1 MRLRDQVCLVTG
13 AASGI
18 GRGIA
23 QRFRAEGGRV
33 VVADRNGPGVAAVA
47 RELDGFSVAVDVA
60 DSSSVDRMVRTAL
73 DAHGRIDVVV
83 NSAGIGR
90 LASALETTDEDWHEH
105 LAINLTGTFFVC
117 RRVAAEMTARR
128 RGKII
133 NIASIAGIVG
143 YPGRAAYCVSKAGVV
158 MLTKA
163 MALDCAPHV
172 QVNAICPG
180 PVRTP
185 LTEAA
190 LSDPDARARKIAE
203 VPAERLGLPEDMAG
217 AAVYLASAD
226 ADFVTGH
233 ALVVDGGMSID

>member
-1 MRLRDQVCLVTG
+1 MRLRDRVCLVTG

-23 QRFRAEGGRV
+23 QRFHTEGGRV
-33 VVADRNGPGVAAVA
+33 IVADRNGPGVAAVA

-133 NIASIAGIVG
+133 NIASIAGMVG

>member
-1 MRLRDQVCLVTG
+1 MRLRDRVCLVTG

-23 QRFRAEGGRV
+23 QRFHTEGGRV
-33 VVADRNGPGVAAVA
+33 IVADRNGPGVAAVA

-90 LASALETTDEDWHEH
+90 LASALETTNEDWDEH
-105 LAINLTGTFFVC
+105 LAINLTGTFYVC

-203 VPAERLGLPEDMAG
+203 VPARRLGLPEDMAG

>member
-33 VVADRNGPGVAAVA
+33 IVADRNGPGVAAVA
-47 RELDGFSVAVDVA
+47 RELDGFWVAVDVA

>member
-33 VVADRNGPGVAAVA
+33 IVADRNGPGVAAVA
-47 RELDGFSVAVDVA
+47 RELDGFWVAVDVA

-203 VPAERLGLPEDMAG
+203 VPAQRLGLPEDMAG

>member
-23 QRFRAEGGRV
+23 QRFRAEGGRL

-47 RELDGFSVAVDVA
+47 RELDGFWVAVDVA

-90 LASALETTDEDWHEH
+90 LASALETTNEDWDEH
-105 LAINLTGTFFVC
+105 LAINLTGTFYVC

-203 VPAERLGLPEDMAG
+203 VPAQRLGLPEDMAG

-233 ALVVDGGMSID
+233 ALVVDGGWRAR

>member
-33 VVADRNGPGVAAVA
+33 IVADRNGPGVAAVA

-90 LASALETTDEDWHEH
+90 LASALETTNEDWDEH

>member
-33 VVADRNGPGVAAVA
+33 IVADRNGPGVAAVA
-47 RELDGFSVAVDVA
+47 RELDGFWVAVDVA

-90 LASALETTDEDWHEH
+90 LASALETTNEDWDEH

-203 VPAERLGLPEDMAG
+203 VPAGRLGLPEDMAG

>member
-23 QRFRAEGGRV
+23 QRFRAEGGRL

-117 RRVAAEMTARR
+117 RRAPSSRPPRGDRR
-128 RGKII
+128 RT
-133 NIASIAGIVG
+133 S
-143 YPGRAAYCVSKAGVV
+143 P
-158 MLTKA
+158 
-163 MALDCAPHV
+163 
-172 QVNAICPG
+172 
-180 PVRTP
+180 
-185 LTEAA
+185 
-190 LSDPDARARKIAE
+190 
-203 VPAERLGLPEDMAG
+203 
-217 AAVYLASAD
+217 
-226 ADFVTGH
+226 
-233 ALVVDGGMSID
+233 

>member
-23 QRFRAEGGRV
+23 QRFHTEGGRV
-33 VVADRNGPGVAAVA
+33 IVADRNGPGVAAVA

>member
-23 QRFRAEGGRV
+23 QRFRAEGGRL

-47 RELDGFSVAVDVA
+47 RELDGFWVAVDVA

-143 YPGRAAYCVSKAGVV
+143 YPGRTAYCVSNAGVV

>member
-1 MRLRDQVCLVTG
+1 MRLRDRVCLVTG

-23 QRFRAEGGRV
+23 QRFHTEGGRV
-33 VVADRNGPGVAAVA
+33 IVADRNGPGVAAVA
-47 RELDGFSVAVDVA
+47 RELDGFWVSVDVA

-105 LAINLTGTFFVC
+105 LAINLTGTFYVC

-203 VPAERLGLPEDMAG
+203 VPARRLGLPEDMAG

>member
-23 QRFRAEGGRV
+23 QRFRAEGGRL

-47 RELDGFSVAVDVA
+47 RELDGFWVAVDVA

-233 ALVVDGGMSID
+233 ALVVDGGWRAR

>member
-23 QRFRAEGGRV
+23 QRFHTEGGRV
-33 VVADRNGPGVAAVA
+33 IVADRNGPGVAAVA
-47 RELDGFSVAVDVA
+47 RELDGFWVAVDVA

>member
-33 VVADRNGPGVAAVA
+33 IVADRNGPGVAAVA

-203 VPAERLGLPEDMAG
+203 VPARRLGLPEDMAG

>member
-33 VVADRNGPGVAAVA
+33 IVADRNGPGVAAVA

>member
-1 MRLRDQVCLVTG
+1 MNLNVRSIFLMSQ
-13 AASGI
+13 AI
-18 GRGIA
+18 GKHSMI
-23 QRFRAEGGRV
+23 
-33 VVADRNGPGVAAVA
+33 P
-47 RELDGFSVAVDVA
+47 
-60 DSSSVDRMVRTAL
+60 
-73 DAHGRIDVVV
+73 
-83 NSAGIGR
+83 
-90 LASALETTDEDWHEH
+90 
-105 LAINLTGTFFVC
+105 
-117 RRVAAEMTARR
+117 RRQ
-128 RGKII
+128 GKII

>member
-23 QRFRAEGGRV
+23 QRFRAEGGRL

-203 VPAERLGLPEDMAG
+203 VPADRLGLPEDMAG

>member
-33 VVADRNGPGVAAVA
+33 IVADRNGPGVAAVA

-143 YPGRAAYCVSKAGVV
+143 YPGRTAYCVSKAGVV